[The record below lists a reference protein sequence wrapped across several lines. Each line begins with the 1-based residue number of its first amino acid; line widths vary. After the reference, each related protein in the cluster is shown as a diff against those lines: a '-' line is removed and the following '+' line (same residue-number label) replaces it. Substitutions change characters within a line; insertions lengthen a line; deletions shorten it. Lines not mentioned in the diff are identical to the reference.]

1 MRFWTRSSSGGRP
14 RSVRILRLS
23 STRGKLW
30 LFGRAWLGGVPE
42 FVVFHNRKI
51 GDRLRFRNWL
61 ALSESHRRE
70 LHLLA
75 HQSHI
80 ERPIALIRNG
90 PLPPTTKLSPHP
102 GPICSLGTH
111 GRFNEMKDVALLVAA
126 FADVV
131 ADRPDFRLVIGGDGP
146 ERARCER
153 LAREIGVAPRISWLG
168 WLDDPIDFYRA
179 VDLFCL
185 PSRDKQFG
193 IVLLEAMQ
201 FGLSVFAT
209 DTYGPRDIIV
219 PDVTGWLVPIGN

>member
-1 MRFWTRSSSGGRP
+1 
-14 RSVRILRLS
+14 LRLS

-102 GPICSLGTH
+102 GPICSLGTL